1 MKINEIEKYEW
12 KSIMEDPKLRSLATK
27 VFCVMAT
34 SEDDCLNDFLGF
46 DLGYSEKYETVKK
59 LLSAVFEFCKQK
71 NIKIAHL
78 VTDGAKGYRKFEN
91 KNADKYGFLPW
102 ACYLHLTKIAKMHV
116 QKQ

>member
-1 MKINEIEKYEW
+1 
-12 KSIMEDPKLRSLATK
+12 
-27 VFCVMAT
+27 
-34 SEDDCLNDFLGF
+34 
-46 DLGYSEKYETVKK
+46 
-59 LLSAVFEFCKQK
+59 
-71 NIKIAHL
+71 L